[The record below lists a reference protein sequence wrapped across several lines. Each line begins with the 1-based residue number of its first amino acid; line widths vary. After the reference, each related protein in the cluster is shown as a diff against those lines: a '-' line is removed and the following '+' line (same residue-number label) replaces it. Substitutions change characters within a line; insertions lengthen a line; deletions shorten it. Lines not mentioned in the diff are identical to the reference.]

1 MLQLPYFYSAGDM
14 FAQYTVDL
22 IYRSWVVI
30 ACGLTAD
37 DDCGHF
43 MMCELACLD
52 ATLSDQSEHH
62 NMIYIFPATYNH
74 DTKDIID
81 YVNAFVNGY
90 NNVSKTGSCL
100 PGCQNIYKCSVIHA
114 TINQFLHILN
124 EFARKQFE
132 TPLNKAL
139 SLFYDFYKED
149 KAVVIN
155 FLNRTLD
162 AVVDDWEKIKMKVFH
177 NQTLVCSDGLF
188 LSML

>member
-1 MLQLPYFYSAGDM
+1 M
-14 FAQYTVDL
+14 FDQYYVDL
-22 IYRSWVVI
+22 TYRSWVVI
-30 ACGLTAD
+30 ASDLIAN

-52 ATLSDQSEHH
+52 ATQPNQPEHH
-62 NMIYIFPATYNH
+62 IFPATYNH

-100 PGCQNIYKCSVIHA
+100 PGCQSIYKCSIIHA
-114 TINQFLHILN
+114 TVSQFLHYLY
-124 EFARKQFE
+124 EFAWKQFE
-132 TPLNKAL
+132 TPLIKAL
-139 SLFYDFYKED
+139 RLFYDFYKED

-162 AVVDDWEKIKMKVFH
+162 AVIDDWDKIKMKVFY
-177 NQTLVCSDGLF
+177 NQTLVCNDDIF
-188 LSML
+188 VSML